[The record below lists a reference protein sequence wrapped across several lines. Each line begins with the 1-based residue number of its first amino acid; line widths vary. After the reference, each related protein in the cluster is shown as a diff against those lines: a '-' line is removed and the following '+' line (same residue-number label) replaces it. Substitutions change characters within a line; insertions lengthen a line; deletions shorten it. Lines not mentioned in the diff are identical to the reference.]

1 MASADCKHCSNLW
14 QTYVLSQ
21 AAVQVFCVD
30 VVYRVNICTP
40 HIDRWIPWQSGIN
53 YQKARAFSLS
63 SNSYVH
69 CFAHYSIQ
77 CHAVTCHLCGQVSLA
92 VVGLVSTLC
101 TNQALTRYL
110 QFNSVDKLVM
120 LHRSSSPTFYLT
132 HRVLNVKS
140 ALVGI
145 TTIISC
151 FFFPI
156 QLRKINAEHPL
167 GALAIMPCE
176 TFNIRSIN

>member
-1 MASADCKHCSNLW
+1 M
-14 QTYVLSQ
+14 
-21 AAVQVFCVD
+21 
-30 VVYRVNICTP
+30 
-40 HIDRWIPWQSGIN
+40 
-53 YQKARAFSLS
+53 
-63 SNSYVH
+63 
-69 CFAHYSIQ
+69 
-77 CHAVTCHLCGQVSLA
+77 
-92 VVGLVSTLC
+92 VGLVSTLC

-110 QFNSVDKLVM
+110 QFNFVDKLVL

-132 HRVLNVKS
+132 HHVLNVKA

-145 TTIISC
+145 ATIIC

-156 QLRKINAEHPL
+156 QLRKINAEHSL

>member
-1 MASADCKHCSNLW
+1 M
-14 QTYVLSQ
+14 
-21 AAVQVFCVD
+21 
-30 VVYRVNICTP
+30 
-40 HIDRWIPWQSGIN
+40 
-53 YQKARAFSLS
+53 
-63 SNSYVH
+63 
-69 CFAHYSIQ
+69 
-77 CHAVTCHLCGQVSLA
+77 
-92 VVGLVSTLC
+92 VGLVSTLC

-132 HRVLNVKS
+132 HRVLNVKA